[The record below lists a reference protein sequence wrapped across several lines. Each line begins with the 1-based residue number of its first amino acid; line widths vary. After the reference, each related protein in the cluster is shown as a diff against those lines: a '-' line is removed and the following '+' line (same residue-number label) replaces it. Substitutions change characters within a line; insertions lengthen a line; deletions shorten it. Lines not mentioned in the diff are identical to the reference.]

1 MIYVNS
7 CGHDSHHPKPCNIE
21 HKRGVPDYLI
31 LLIKRESW
39 IYLDG
44 EKHTVAPNSLI
55 CFPPDTYIHYGCD
68 AIGYNG
74 SIFFRMPRNGIF
86 FLNYCLRSVRFCILI
101 IFTDCRNMSACFPIF
116 FTVTPATESSL
127 LMPFCI
133 FSCMLYRKSWKKIP
147 TIPACRSIILPS
159 PDSGHRSTIIRRI
172 TGASRLWRILWP

>member
-44 EKHTVAPNSLI
+44 ENTRSLPTPSFVSRRI
-55 CFPPDTYIHYGCD
+55 LISTMAVMPSGITMT
-68 AIGYNG
+68 G

-86 FLNYCLRSVRFCILI
+86 S
-101 IFTDCRNMSACFPIF
+101 
-116 FTVTPATESSL
+116 
-127 LMPFCI
+127 
-133 FSCMLYRKSWKKIP
+133 
-147 TIPACRSIILPS
+147 
-159 PDSGHRSTIIRRI
+159 
-172 TGASRLWRILWP
+172 

>member
-1 MIYVNS
+1 MIPTTQNHVISSISAEFQTTLFCLSSGNPGFIWTGKNTRS
-7 CGHDSHHPKPCNIE
+7 LPTPSFVSRRI
-21 HKRGVPDYLI
+21 LI
-31 LLIKRESW
+31 STMAVMPSGI
-39 IYLDG
+39 
-44 EKHTVAPNSLI
+44 TM
-55 CFPPDTYIHYGCD
+55 T
-68 AIGYNG
+68 G